1 MTVELA
7 ALLFAALA
15 SWAAWRAN
23 SIAHKALEQ
32 SSRVRLLELQAE
44 LLREID
50 LQHAKFGSLL
60 AATAET
66 LVLYVQHPELAAN
79 DLTGHARAKQNVAA
93 VESLRKRYEE
103 QRALA
108 ESMIG
113 QGSIESHTIHL
124 ADTRRLTIHVQED
137 IDKELRN
144 VEFLREQL
152 RTLRGAA

>member
-7 ALLFAALA
+7 ALLFAAIAL
-15 SWAAWRAN
+15 WAAWRAN

-60 AATAET
+60 AATAEA
-66 LVLYVQHPELAAN
+66 LVLYIQHPELAAS
-79 DLTGHARAKQNVAA
+79 DPTGHARAKQNVAA

-113 QGSIESHTIHL
+113 QSSIESHTIQL

-152 RTLRGAA
+152 RTLRSAA